1 MGAPGLPLSPSG
13 PDAQPHS
20 QGRNVPAAGSIA
32 GREAPC
38 GTGNS
43 TVQALPPGARG
54 GRATWAQG
62 YMRVWLGCCLCARPS
77 LMAQETRTFV

>member
-54 GRATWAQG
+54 GRATWA
-62 YMRVWLGCCLCARPS
+62 RGCIALAGMLFVCRPS